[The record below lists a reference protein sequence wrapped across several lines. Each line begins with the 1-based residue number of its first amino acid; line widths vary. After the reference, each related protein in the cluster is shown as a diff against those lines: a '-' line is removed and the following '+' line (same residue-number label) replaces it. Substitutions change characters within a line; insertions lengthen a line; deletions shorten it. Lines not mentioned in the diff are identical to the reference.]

1 MCTYFEALLDHVALY
16 FVEEIA
22 VLLVDELVAVDAFRL
37 VQIQADQVRHG
48 LDRLWFGKQNAL
60 HIRHKRKLNKNI
72 FYVYNRYPRII
83 YVIII
88 GVLDPVLF
96 EVS

>member
-72 FYVYNRYPRII
+72 FDLNEPFC
-83 YVIII
+83 
-88 GVLDPVLF
+88 LF
-96 EVS
+96 ALTWKMLERSRKLKM